1 MAAAL
6 ALILCVAAPG
16 VREACAQAR
25 PDTSAARPDTTLRA
39 APDTSGRAVPD
50 TTLRAIADTTLG
62 ALPSRPDTV
71 LGQTE
76 ATYGP
81 ASDSVVRAR
90 CEGATIRRIDIRCLS
105 IFDPVPD
112 SRFSPVY
119 SGANRLHVRTRQAT
133 VRSQLLIAPGQIWTA
148 DRVFE
153 SQRLLRDL
161 EYIEPEVIRSRLV
174 DDSVDVLVTTHDQ
187 WTTQPELNVERGGGI
202 TYGSVG
208 LTERNMLGLGLAVS
222 LAFRSEPTGKSRS
235 FALTG
240 ERLFGTQLEAQAKA
254 STGTAG
260 VSNSYYILDPFRSLD
275 DTRSWTTSWSRA
287 DASQF
292 LYESGLVSATF
303 PFTQRVAQAEY
314 AFGSR
319 STDGVVHRVAVGMAL
334 HDRHYGP
341 TEFSPI
347 STIDVASGEE
357 ELKLRWGS
365 MRYTLWRPH
374 YIERLGVELMDPVED
389 FDVGELM
396 SLEGGLA
403 MRALGSTADEG
414 IVKARLDAG
423 HSSRR
428 FGFGL
433 LRTRFSTRLRRVPVE
448 TLALVDARWIQ
459 QPGRDLVLVVA
470 GHGEVAAD
478 APREVQSVVGGLNG
492 LRAYGVQALA
502 GTQIWRFNGEARW
515 VAARDVLALAS
526 LGGAVFVDAA
536 RAWGTGS
543 DNAPWHHDAGF
554 GLRFSF
560 PHASQ
565 HQVARFDIAYPLSP
579 TRDGRRTP
587 VFSFGSSQA
596 F

>member
-1 MAAAL
+1 MAVAL
-6 ALILCVAAPG
+6 ALSACGAATGMPAA
-16 VREACAQAR
+16 RAQA
-25 PDTSAARPDTTLRA
+25 PPDSSAVGADTSAGLPALPDTM
-39 APDTSGRAVPD
+39 P
-50 TTLRAIADTTLG
+50 
-62 ALPSRPDTV
+62 
-71 LGQTE
+71 GQTVE
-76 ATYGP
+76 AYGP

-90 CEGATIRRIDIRCLS
+90 CEGATIRRVDVHCLS
-105 IFDPVPD
+105 IFDPVPE

-133 VRSQLLIAPGQIWTA
+133 VRSQLLIAPGQVWTA
-148 DRVFE
+148 DRVLE

-161 EYIEPEVIRSRLV
+161 EYIEPEVIGSRLV
-174 DDSVDVLVTTHDQ
+174 GDSVDVLVVTHDQ

-222 LAFRSEPTGKSRS
+222 LAFHSEPTGKSRS

-287 DASQF
+287 DANQF
-292 LYESGLVSATF
+292 LYENGLVYATF
-303 PFTQRVAQAEY
+303 PFMQRMAQAEIAY
-314 AFGSR
+314 GGR

-365 MRYTLWRPH
+365 MRYTLWRPN
-374 YIERLGVELMDPVED
+374 YIERHGIELMDPVED
-389 FDVGELM
+389 FDVGALV

-414 IVKARLDAG
+414 IGKARLEVG
-423 HSSRR
+423 HETRR
-428 FGFGL
+428 FGFGYVHS
-433 LRTRFSTRLRRVPVE
+433 RFFTRLRRVPVE
-448 TLALVDARWIQ
+448 TLAQVDARWVQ
-459 QPGRDLVLVVA
+459 QPGRDLALVVA
-470 GHGEVAAD
+470 AHGEVAAD
-478 APREVQSVVGGLNG
+478 APREVQSTVGGLNG

-502 GTQIWRFNGEARW
+502 GTQVWRFNGEARW
-515 VAARDVLALAS
+515 VAARDVFALAS
-526 LGGAVFVDAA
+526 LGGAAFVDAA

-543 DNAPWHHDAGF
+543 DGAPWHHDAGF
-554 GLRFSF
+554 GLRLSF
-560 PHASQ
+560 PHASL